1 MEPFSPTP
9 GTGTVKVRT
18 TTKTPVMVIL
28 LIILIFLLFLGAAG
42 FCIYKFIYLPRKIDQ
57 EAPRYYP
64 IVNVNLRNS
73 PVSGLEFNKLGSAPY
88 GTELI
93 TYEFNPE
100 WSHVKVNAEDK
111 EKRIEGYVSS
121 LYLVDKA
128 DFYRLNSI
136 FGDEESR
143 KEIATAKCR
152 TALLNYFKK
161 HGYIGKMASATLEE
175 SGIGIAPS
183 DTNQWQV
190 FSRTEKPNNLY
201 FKKLIDRNSKFSDF
215 AVIIKNINTGDRK
228 LLYFYFS
235 EDESP
240 ILAME
245 EDAPLTGYIDKITYK
260 NDAFTIQYAQ

>member
-1 MEPFSPTP
+1 MEQVDPTP
-9 GTGTVKVRT
+9 GTGTVRVRT
-18 TTKTPVMVIL
+18 TPKTLVRVIIL
-28 LIILIFLLFLGAAG
+28 LFLLFLGVAG
-42 FCIYKFIYLPRKIDQ
+42 FCFYKYYYLPMKIDR

-73 PVSGLEFNKLGSAPY
+73 PVSGIEFNKLGSAPY

-93 TYEFNPE
+93 TYELNPE
-100 WSHVKVNAEDK
+100 WSHVKVNAADK

-121 LYLVDKA
+121 QYLIDKA

-136 FGDEESR
+136 FGDDESR
-143 KEIATAKCR
+143 KDIATAKCR
-152 TALLNYFKK
+152 TALLNYFKE
-161 HGYIGKMASATLEE
+161 HGYIGKMAPATLEE

-201 FKKLIDRNSKFSDF
+201 FKKLIDRNSKFTDF

-240 ILAME
+240 VLAME
-245 EDAPLTGYIDKITYK
+245 EAAPLTGYINKITYK
-260 NDAFTIQYAQ
+260 NEDFTIQYAQ